1 AENHI
6 HLEYYIFR
14 DDHIGTEI
22 IDILCKKASN
32 NVTVR
37 MSVDDVGSSISN
49 QSKKRLKQS
58 GVELYS
64 FMPVLFAGFTGK
76 MNYRNHRKIA
86 IIDGKIGYV
95 GGINI
100 SDNYINTK
108 TTTNY
113 WRDTHLKVEGEAV
126 SSLQIH
132 FLTNWEFVS

>member
-1 AENHI
+1 
-6 HLEYYIFR
+6 
-14 DDHIGTEI
+14 
-22 IDILCKKASN
+22 
-32 NVTVR
+32 
-37 MSVDDVGSSISN
+37 
-49 QSKKRLKQS
+49 
-58 GVELYS
+58 
-64 FMPVLFAGFTGK
+64 
-76 MNYRNHRKIA
+76 IA

-132 FLTNWEFVS
+132 FLTNWEFVSEQEIKVAKSLFPEVECDTNLAVQIAASGPDTDWANIMEAIFTAITTAENYVYITTRSEEHTSELQSRENLVCR